1 MHRGQI
7 SAQSQVGLG
16 TTFTVTLP
24 VRLPIGANTTNET
37 PSSMI
42 G

>member
-7 SAQSQVGLG
+7 TVNSQAGKG

-24 VRLPIGANTTNET
+24 VRPSRNQALPSALNTEFTV
-37 PSSMI
+37 
-42 G
+42 